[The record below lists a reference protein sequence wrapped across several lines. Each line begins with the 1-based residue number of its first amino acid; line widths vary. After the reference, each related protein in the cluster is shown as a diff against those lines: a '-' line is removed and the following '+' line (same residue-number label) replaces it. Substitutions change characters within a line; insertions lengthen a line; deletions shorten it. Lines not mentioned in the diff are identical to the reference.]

1 MPRQEAGSGQ
11 EKSPRARKAA
21 AGKAAAGKAAAAKAS
36 SQKASTGKAVAAKNT
51 KGKPAARKA
60 ADPPAAKKQARPG
73 KTDGAVDAD
82 ALWAEYK
89 QTHSPEAREKVILH
103 YSPLVKYVAGRVST
117 GLPPSVEFG
126 DLVSYGVFGLL
137 DAIEKYDPGRGIK
150 FETYAIARIKGAI
163 IDELRADDWVPRSVR
178 FKAREIERVYMAL
191 ESELRRIPTDD
202 EVATKLGISVDEY
215 LNLLSK
221 MSLISLVALDELWTV
236 SGDKP
241 DKISL
246 ADIVEDVKVKDPS
259 KTFEIEEMK
268 DMIAD
273 AINRLPEREKIV
285 VTLYYFEGLTM
296 REIGEV
302 LTVTESRVCQM
313 HTKAILRLRARL
325 GTALGFEY
333 SMS

>member
-1 MPRQEAGSGQ
+1 MARPPASAKRQNGS
-11 EKSPRARKAA
+11 
-21 AGKAAAGKAAAAKAS
+21 AAKKQA
-36 SQKASTGKAVAAKNT
+36 
-51 KGKPAARKA
+51 
-60 ADPPAAKKQARPG
+60 PPAAKKQTRQ
-73 KTDGAVDAD
+73 KKVDASTD
-82 ALWAEYK
+82 ADLLWAEYK
-89 QTHSPEAREKVILH
+89 ENHSPEAREKVILH
-103 YSPLVKYVAGRVST
+103 YAPLVKYVAGRVST

-137 DAIEKYDPGRGIK
+137 DAIEKYDPSRGIK

-178 FKAREIERVYMAL
+178 FKAREIEKAYMAL
-191 ESELRRIPTDD
+191 EGELRRVPTDE
-202 EVATKLGISVDEY
+202 EVARKLGVSVEEY

-268 DMIAD
+268 DIIAE
-273 AINRLPEREKIV
+273 AINRLPERERIV

-333 SMS
+333 ST

>member
-1 MPRQEAGSGQ
+1 MKQA
-11 EKSPRARKAA
+11 
-21 AGKAAAGKAAAAKAS
+21 
-36 SQKASTGKAVAAKNT
+36 
-51 KGKPAARKA
+51 
-60 ADPPAAKKQARPG
+60 PPAAKKQTRQKKLDAS
-73 KTDGAVDAD
+73 TDAD
-82 ALWAEYK
+82 LLWAEYK
-89 QTHSPEAREKVILH
+89 ENHSSEAREKVILH
-103 YSPLVKYVAGRVST
+103 YAPLVKYVAGRVST

-137 DAIEKYDPGRGIK
+137 DAIEKYDPSRGIK

-178 FKAREIERVYMAL
+178 FKAREIEKAYMAL
-191 ESELRRIPTDD
+191 EGDLRRVPTDE
-202 EVATKLGISVDEY
+202 EVAQRLGVSVEEY

-236 SGDKP
+236 SGDKS

-268 DMIAD
+268 DIIAE
-273 AINRLPEREKIV
+273 AINRLPERERIV

-325 GTALGFEY
+325 GTALGYEY
-333 SMS
+333 SA

>member
-1 MPRQEAGSGQ
+1 MPQLDAGSRQ
-11 EKSPRARKAA
+11 EKSPKARKNA
-21 AGKAAAGKAAAAKAS
+21 AGKAA
-36 SQKASTGKAVAAKNT
+36 SQKASTRKSAAGKATNK
-51 KGKPAARKA
+51 KSSARKVA
-60 ADPPAAKKQARPG
+60 TAAAKKQAKP
-73 KTDGAVDAD
+73 KKLDTTAAAD

-89 QTHSPEAREKVILH
+89 ETHSPEAREKVILH

-191 ESELRRIPTDD
+191 ESELRRIPTDE
-202 EVATKLGISVDEY
+202 EVAAKLGVSVEEY
-215 LNLLSK
+215 NNLLSK

-273 AINRLPEREKIV
+273 AINRLPERERIV

-333 SMS
+333 SLS

>member
-1 MPRQEAGSGQ
+1 MPRATTGSKQ
-11 EKSPRARKAA
+11 KKTTAA
-21 AGKAAAGKAAAAKAS
+21 
-36 SQKASTGKAVAAKNT
+36 QKQG
-51 KGKPAARKA
+51 AARKKA
-60 ADPPAAKKQARPG
+60 SQAG
-73 KTDGAVDAD
+73 KPESDAYAD

-89 QTHSPEAREKVILH
+89 ETHSPDAREKVILH
-103 YSPLVKYVAGRVST
+103 YAPLVKYVAGRVST

-137 DAIEKYDPGRGIK
+137 DAIEKYDPSRGIK

-163 IDELRADDWVPRSVR
+163 IDELRAEDWVPRSVR
-178 FKAREIERVYMAL
+178 FKAREIERAYMAL
-191 ESELRRIPTDD
+191 ESELRRIPTDE
-202 EVATKLGISVDEY
+202 EVAEKLGISIEEY

-221 MSLISLVALDELWTV
+221 MALISLVALDELWTV

-268 DMIAD
+268 DIIAD
-273 AINRLPEREKIV
+273 AINRLPERERIV

-325 GTALGFEY
+325 GSALGYDY
-333 SMS
+333 S

>member
-1 MPRQEAGSGQ
+1 MAKPTTGAKQKKGSAA
-11 EKSPRARKAA
+11 KKKAA
-21 AGKAAAGKAAAAKAS
+21 SAAK
-36 SQKASTGKAVAAKNT
+36 
-51 KGKPAARKA
+51 KPARTT
-60 ADPPAAKKQARPG
+60 AKKQASAAPRKQARNTAKKKATAAPKKQDG
-73 KTDGAVDAD
+73 LKKTGAAIEAD
-82 ALWAEYK
+82 LLWAEYK
-89 QTHSPEAREKVILH
+89 EDHSHEAREKVILH
-103 YSPLVKYVAGRVST
+103 YAPLVKYVAGRVST

-137 DAIEKYDPGRGIK
+137 DAIEKYDPSRGIK

-178 FKAREIERVYMAL
+178 FKAREIEKAYMAL
-191 ESELRRIPTDD
+191 EGELRRVPTDQ
-202 EVATKLGISVDEY
+202 EVARKLGITVDEY

-268 DMIAD
+268 DMIAE
-273 AINRLPEREKIV
+273 AINRLPERERIV

-302 LTVTESRVCQM
+302 LSVTESRICQM

-325 GTALGFEY
+325 GTALGLEY
-333 SMS
+333 ST

>member
-1 MPRQEAGSGQ
+1 MPRAQANSKQQKNSRGTES
-11 EKSPRARKAA
+11 AR
-21 AGKAAAGKAAAAKAS
+21 
-36 SQKASTGKAVAAKNT
+36 
-51 KGKPAARKA
+51 R
-60 ADPPAAKKQARPG
+60 KQAPG
-73 KTDGAVDAD
+73 RSATDVDPD
-82 ALWAEYK
+82 KLWADYK
-89 QTHSPEAREKVILH
+89 ETHTPEAREKVILH
-103 YSPLVKYVAGRVST
+103 YAPLVKYVAGRVST

-137 DAIEKYDPGRGIK
+137 DAIEKFDPSRGIK

-163 IDELRADDWVPRSVR
+163 IDELRAEDWVPRSVR

-191 ESELRRIPTDD
+191 ESELRRIPTDE
-202 EVATKLGISVDEY
+202 EVAEKLGVAVEEY
-215 LNLLSK
+215 LNLLNK

-268 DMIAD
+268 DIIAD
-273 AINRLPEREKIV
+273 AINRLPERERIV

-325 GTALGFEY
+325 GSALGFDY
-333 SMS
+333 AM

>member
-1 MPRQEAGSGQ
+1 M
-11 EKSPRARKAA
+11 
-21 AGKAAAGKAAAAKAS
+21 AK
-36 SQKASTGKAVAAKNT
+36 
-51 KGKPAARKA
+51 
-60 ADPPAAKKQARPG
+60 PPASAKSKKGSAANKQAPPIAKKQTGP
-73 KTDGAVDAD
+73 KKAD
-82 ALWAEYK
+82 APTEADLLWAEYK
-89 QTHSPEAREKVILH
+89 ESHSPEAREKVILH
-103 YSPLVKYVAGRVST
+103 YAPLVKYVAGRVST

-137 DAIEKYDPGRGIK
+137 DAIEKYDPSRGIK

-178 FKAREIERVYMAL
+178 FKAREIEKAYMAL
-191 ESELRRIPTDD
+191 EGELRRVPTDE
-202 EVATKLGISVDEY
+202 EVARKLGVSVEEY

-236 SGDKP
+236 SGDRP

-268 DMIAD
+268 DIIAE
-273 AINRLPEREKIV
+273 AINRLPERERIV

-333 SMS
+333 ST

>member
-1 MPRQEAGSGQ
+1 MARSSGG
-11 EKSPRARKAA
+11 
-21 AGKAAAGKAAAAKAS
+21 GKQKAAAAEKKLQAE
-36 SQKASTGKAVAAKNT
+36 ARADDAAT
-51 KGKPAARKA
+51 PIW
-60 ADPPAAKKQARPG
+60 
-73 KTDGAVDAD
+73 V
-82 ALWAEYK
+82 EYK
-89 QTHSPEAREKVILH
+89 ENRSAETREKLILH
-103 YSPLVKYVAGRVST
+103 YSPLVKYVAGRVSS

-137 DAIEKYDPGRGIK
+137 DAIDKYDPDRGIK

-178 FKAREIERVYMAL
+178 FKAREIERAYVAL
-191 ESELRRIPTDD
+191 EGELRRIPTDE
-202 EVATKLGISVDEY
+202 EVAEKLNISLDEY
-215 LNLLSK
+215 LNLLGK

-236 SGDKP
+236 SGDRP

-246 ADIVEDVKVKDPS
+246 ADTVEDVKVKDPS

-273 AINRLPEREKIV
+273 AINHLPERERIV
-285 VTLYYFEGLTM
+285 VSLYYFEGLTM

-302 LTVTESRVCQM
+302 LSVTESRVCQM

-325 GTALGFEY
+325 GTNMGFDY
-333 SMS
+333 D

>member
-1 MPRQEAGSGQ
+1 MARPPASAKQQKGS
-11 EKSPRARKAA
+11 AA
-21 AGKAAAGKAAAAKAS
+21 MKQA
-36 SQKASTGKAVAAKNT
+36 
-51 KGKPAARKA
+51 
-60 ADPPAAKKQARPG
+60 PPAAKKQTRQ
-73 KTDGAVDAD
+73 KKVDASTEAD
-82 ALWAEYK
+82 LLWAEYK
-89 QTHSPEAREKVILH
+89 ENHSPEAREKVILH
-103 YSPLVKYVAGRVST
+103 YAPLVKYVAGRVST

-137 DAIEKYDPGRGIK
+137 DAIEKYDPSRGIK

-178 FKAREIERVYMAL
+178 FKAREIEKAYMAL
-191 ESELRRIPTDD
+191 EGELRRVPTDE
-202 EVATKLGISVDEY
+202 EVAQRLGVSVEEY

-236 SGDKP
+236 SGDKS

-268 DMIAD
+268 DIIAE
-273 AINRLPEREKIV
+273 AINRLPERERIV

-333 SMS
+333 ST

>member
-1 MPRQEAGSGQ
+1 MA
-11 EKSPRARKAA
+11 
-21 AGKAAAGKAAAAKAS
+21 
-36 SQKASTGKAVAAKNT
+36 
-51 KGKPAARKA
+51 KPAAGAK
-60 ADPPAAKKQARPG
+60 PKKGPAAKKKVSAGAKKQTRQK
-73 KTDGAVDAD
+73 KTEEPTEAD
-82 ALWAEYK
+82 LLWAEYK
-89 QTHSPEAREKVILH
+89 ENHSHEARERVILH
-103 YSPLVKYVAGRVST
+103 YAPLVKYVAGRVST
-117 GLPPSVEFG
+117 GLPSSVEFG

-137 DAIEKYDPGRGIK
+137 DAIEKYDPTRGIK
-150 FETYAIARIKGAI
+150 FETYAIARIKGSI

-178 FKAREIERVYMAL
+178 FKAREIEKAYMAL
-191 ESELRRIPTDD
+191 EGELRRVPTDQ
-202 EVATKLGISVDEY
+202 EVALKLGVSVDEY

-246 ADIVEDVKVKDPS
+246 ADIVEDIKVKDPS

-268 DMIAD
+268 DIIAE
-273 AINRLPEREKIV
+273 AINRLPERERIV

-325 GTALGFEY
+325 GTSLGFEY
-333 SMS
+333 ST